1 MIKTCPHCGAEF
13 EPEVHNQKFC
23 SLKCRRKAYYAK
35 HHPKFEPVE
44 RQCLHCGKM
53 FTVESAHGQHQKFCS
68 AECRNHYNYKANP
81 LVVKTCPH
89 CGKTFETNRSYQI
102 YCSKTCNGA
111 AYNLRHDG
119 KISKT
124 CAYCN
129 GAFTTRDSKK
139 IYCSVMCRR
148 SAERLNARL
157 KREALREADMQAAQN
172 KPAVVEPIELP
183 KPAPRKVV
191 IPAADAENRE
201 PTVDELLDWIFSKEA
216 TA

>member
-1 MIKTCPHCGAEF
+1 MIKTCLHCGAEF
-13 EPEVHNQKFC
+13 EPEEHHQKFC

-53 FTVESAHGQHQKFCS
+53 FTVKSAYGQHQKFCS
-68 AECRNHYNYKANP
+68 AECCNHYHNTPAP

-111 AYNLRHDG
+111 AYRLRHDG
-119 KISKT
+119 QITKT

-129 GAFTTRDSKK
+129 GEFVTRDAKK
-139 IYCSVMCRR
+139 VYCSAMCRR
-148 SAERLNARL
+148 SAERLEFRL
-157 KREALREADMQAAQN
+157 KQEARREADMQAALN
-172 KPAVVEPIELP
+172 KPAVVEPIEA
-183 KPAPRKVV
+183 PAPPKVV
-191 IPAADAENRE
+191 IPAAAAENRK
-201 PTVDELLDWIFSKEA
+201 PTVDELLDWIFSKGA